1 MSKIKLKGSSSGEAE
16 VTVAAAAGTPTFT
29 LPTTVGSA
37 NQLLKNSG
45 TAGTLEYSSIVDSSG
60 NVGIGTTPET
70 DGQANSLYFANGNAN
85 IWGSGNVNLYTVV
98 NARYTGTAW
107 KYNNTAPAS
116 YVGQQ
121 SGVWNFF
128 NAPSGTADA
137 AATFTERLRIK
148 ADGHV
153 SIISGNLEFASGA
166 GIDFSNVSDGSRSIS
181 TDGNKFQDYEEGTW
195 TPTLTN
201 ATISQTHSA
210 TYTKIGNVV
219 YVQSYIYTNSGS
231 GSSGI
236 SISGLPYPIS
246 SASSNARY
254 SYGSGRLGNG
264 GVNNAQ
270 NDIVWQFEPGNNT
283 VTPLV
288 ADGGINWGFISSTHV
303 IFSGFYFT

>member
-1 MSKIKLKGSSSGEAE
+1 
-16 VTVAAAAGTPTFT
+16 
-29 LPTTVGSA
+29 
-37 NQLLKNSG
+37 
-45 TAGTLEYSSIVDSSG
+45 
-60 NVGIGTTPET
+60 
-70 DGQANSLYFANGNAN
+70 
-85 IWGSGNVNLYTVV
+85 
-98 NARYTGTAW
+98 
-107 KYNNTAPAS
+107 
-116 YVGQQ
+116 
-121 SGVWNFF
+121 
-128 NAPSGTADA
+128 
-137 AATFTERLRIK
+137 LRIK